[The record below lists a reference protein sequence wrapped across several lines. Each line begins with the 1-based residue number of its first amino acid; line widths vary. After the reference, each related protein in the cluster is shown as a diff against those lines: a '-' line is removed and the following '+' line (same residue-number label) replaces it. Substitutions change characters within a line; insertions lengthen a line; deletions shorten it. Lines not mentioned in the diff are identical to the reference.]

1 MENLN
6 FKEWIEYSNIS
17 SESNE
22 TRVLNLYFQTKMKI
36 KEISQETNVSVGDI
50 YRILHKFGKP
60 NRRNT
65 NHENVLLFAK
75 SNLPINKIAEF
86 TGYSPR
92 NIRYILGKNNK

>member
-6 FKEWIEYSNIS
+6 FKEWIEYSNV
-17 SESNE
+17 SNE
-22 TRVLNLYFQTKMKI
+22 NDETKILNLYFQTKMKI
-36 KEISQETNVSVGDI
+36 KEISQATNVSVGDI

-60 NRRNT
+60 NRKST
-65 NHENVLLFAK
+65 NHENVLSFAK

-92 NIRYILGKNNK
+92 NIRYILRKKQ